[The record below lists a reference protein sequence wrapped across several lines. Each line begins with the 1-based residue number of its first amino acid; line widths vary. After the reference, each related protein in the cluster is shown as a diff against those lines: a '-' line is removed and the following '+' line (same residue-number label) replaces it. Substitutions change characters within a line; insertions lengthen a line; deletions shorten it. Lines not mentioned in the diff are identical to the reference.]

1 MLDNKDYRFLAWLS
15 LSLFIMLWIVSPAH
29 AATDQNKKFGSWLMH
44 CSEIEAPQN
53 ATESSTEAPTE
64 EVCAL
69 FQSVAAE
76 NRPRFGLTVL
86 ISKDDGSGAVTQK
99 NSERSA
105 ALIKIL
111 VPLGVLIPT
120 GVGMDIDGE
129 NIGLTGFLRCL
140 PNGCTAVATLSDE
153 SLAQLK
159 SATTASFT
167 VFLTPEDGLS
177 IPIRLNG
184 LAEGFDALK

>member
-1 MLDNKDYRFLAWLS
+1 MLGIKIYRSLGWLS
-15 LSLFIMLWIVSPAH
+15 LSVFVMMWIANPTH
-29 AATDQNKKFGSWLMH
+29 AATGQNKKFGSWFMH
-44 CSEIEAPQN
+44 CSEIETPQSADASNTVAP
-53 ATESSTEAPTE
+53 SK

-69 FQSVAAE
+69 FQSIAAE

-86 ISKDDGSGAVTQK
+86 ISKDDGTTVIATK
-99 NSERSA
+99 NAPKPA

-120 GVGMDIDGE
+120 GVGMNVDGE
-129 NIGLTGFLRCL
+129 NLGLTGFLRCL
-140 PNGCTAVATLSDE
+140 PNGCTAVATLSDA

-159 SATTASFT
+159 AAKTASFT

-177 IPIRLNG
+177 IPIKLDG

>member
-1 MLDNKDYRFLAWLS
+1 MIDNKTYRFLLWLS
-15 LSLFIMLWIVSPAH
+15 VSLLIMLWIISPAH
-29 AATDQNKKFGSWLMH
+29 AATEQNKKFGSWLMH
-44 CSEIEAPQN
+44 CSEIETPQN
-53 ATESSTEAPTE
+53 ASANSTEVPTQ

-86 ISKDDGSGAVTQK
+86 ISKDDGSGAITPQNGKK
-99 NSERSA
+99 NA

-111 VPLGVLIPT
+111 VPLGVLLPT

-129 NIGLTGFLRCL
+129 NLGLTGFLRCL

-153 SLAQLK
+153 SLARLK

-167 VFLTPEDGLS
+167 VFLTPEDGLA

-184 LAEGFDALK
+184 LAEGFDALD